1 MSFGSRISLIL
12 TLTLVWT
19 LALPTMVQ
27 AQSSYPSKPVRLI
40 VPFPPGQAT
49 DIVARLLAEDLGR
62 LWGKQVIVDN
72 RAGGAS
78 VPGMIAGRDAA
89 ADGYTLTFAT
99 SSTIAVN
106 PALYLKLPYSP
117 KEFALVHA
125 VFAQP
130 WLIVAH
136 PASGYDSLDKVVQS
150 AKKEPGRV
158 QWGYG
163 ATALQLAAELFKF
176 RAGVDIT
183 GVPYKGSGPAVTDLL
198 GGQIML
204 LVDTM
209 ASSLP
214 HLKAGKIVPLA
225 VLSAQRV
232 PQLPAVPTVAELGY
246 PGYEGT
252 GWGGLVAPKA
262 TPPELVEKIGADV
275 QRVLG
280 DPQLQQR
287 IIERGAVPDL
297 RGPKEWSAFVDAEVT
312 KWADIVRRANVT
324 VQ

>member
-1 MSFGSRISLIL
+1 MFFASRLSIVLA
-12 TLTLVWT
+12 LTLVSAFT
-19 LALPTMVQ
+19 SPAAVQ
-27 AQSSYPSKPVRLI
+27 AQTWYPTKPVRLI

-49 DIVARLLAEDLGR
+49 DIVARLLAEELGR
-62 LWGKQVIVDN
+62 LWAKQVIVDN

-78 VPGMIAGRDAA
+78 VPGMIAGRDAP
-89 ADGYTLTFAT
+89 ADGYTLTFAA
-99 SSTIAVN
+99 SSTLAVN
-106 PALYLKLPYSP
+106 PALYAKLPYSP

-130 WLIVAH
+130 WVIVAH
-136 PASGYDSLDKVVQS
+136 PASGYDTLDKVVQA

-176 RAGVDIT
+176 RAGIDIT

-214 HLKAGKIVPLA
+214 HIKAGKIVPLA

-246 PGYEGT
+246 PGFEGT
-252 GWGGLVAPKA
+252 GWGGLVVPKA
-262 TPPELVEKIGADV
+262 TPVEVIEKISADV
-275 QRVLG
+275 HRVLG

-287 IIERGAVPDL
+287 IAERGAVPDL
-297 RGPKEWSAFVDAEVT
+297 RGPREWSEFVDAEVT
-312 KWADIVRRANVT
+312 KWADIVRRAKVT

>member
-1 MSFGSRISLIL
+1 MSLGSRVLLIL
-12 TLTLVWT
+12 ASILLTTV
-19 LALPTMVQ
+19 AVPSAAHAQ
-27 AQSSYPSKPVRLI
+27 ASYPARPVRLI

-49 DIVARLLAEDLGR
+49 DIVARLLAEDLGK

-78 VPGMIAGRDAA
+78 VPGMLAGRDAP
-89 ADGYTLTFAT
+89 ADGYTLTFAV
-99 SSTIAVN
+99 SSTLAVN
-106 PALYLKLPYSP
+106 PALYAKLPYSP
-117 KEFALVHA
+117 KDFALVHA
-125 VFAQP
+125 VFSQP

-136 PASGYDSLDKVVQS
+136 PGSGYDTLDKVVQG
-150 AKKEPGRV
+150 AKKEPGRL

-163 ATALQLAAELFKF
+163 ATALQLVAELFKF
-176 RAGVDIT
+176 RAGVDIM
-183 GVPYKGSGPAVTDLL
+183 GVPYKGSGPAVIDLL

-214 HLKAGKIVPLA
+214 HVKAGKIVPLA

-246 PGYEGT
+246 PGAEGM
-252 GWGGLVAPKA
+252 GWGGLVVPKA
-262 TPPELVEKIGADV
+262 TPAELIEKIGADV
-275 QRVLG
+275 QRVLS
-280 DPQLQQR
+280 DSKLQQR

-297 RGPKEWSAFVDAEVT
+297 RGPKEWGAFVDAEVV
-312 KWADIVRRANVT
+312 KWADVVRRANVT